1 MYFFAPRASISMR
14 DVNGYFYF
22 QSARSLPL
30 TSWTKPQKS
39 RHNKTMVLEGGM
51 FMRKTVVTV
60 AGAVLV
66 LCCLAVVVAS
76 QVQKTTVTK
85 VQTVQNPDGTYTIV
99 EYPVGKETVVTL
111 NPVSIT
117 GATGRAT
124 ILRDDSGT
132 TIKLNLDKL
141 PADLASLNLYAVDS
155 TGAVTMLGPVEVANG
170 VGTFMTTTPLT
181 RFMLVASPEAS
192 LTAYDP
198 NTKIFFRSAVPA
210 GLTVIPVGSP
220 AAVGEQVAEVAVPTT
235 TTTVAV
241 PTTTTTT
248 TVVVPTTTATV
259 ALPAMTATVLADYAV
274 PMLGIPNFKKDE
286 SAKLKID
293 FSGAME
299 GARANI
305 FIEPKKHGKSTEIM
319 MHFHDLREA
328 PKGLAFVL
336 WAVSADHQFQ
346 KLGQIVNVAGRN
358 EAKIESE
365 TDFDDFGLLLTTE
378 PLVGPT
384 VNVLAPSG
392 KRVGVIQITP

>member
-1 MYFFAPRASISMR
+1 
-14 DVNGYFYF
+14 
-22 QSARSLPL
+22 
-30 TSWTKPQKS
+30 
-39 RHNKTMVLEGGM
+39 
-51 FMRKTVVTV
+51 MRKSVVTLM
-60 AGAVLV
+60 GAAL
-66 LCCLAVVVAS
+66 LLFSLAVVAAS
-76 QVQKTTVTK
+76 QVQTTTVTK

-111 NPVSIT
+111 NPVNIT

-155 TGAVTMLGPVEVANG
+155 TGAVTMLGPVEVAKG
-170 VGTFMTTTPLT
+170 VGTFTTTTPLS

-210 GLTVIPVGSP
+210 GLTVIPIGSP

-241 PTTTTTT
+241 PTTTTTEAVPTTTT
-248 TVVVPTTTATV
+248 TVAVPTTTATVALPTTTTTVAEVPTTTATV
-259 ALPAMTATVLADYAV
+259 ALPATTATVLADYAV

-286 SAKLKID
+286 STKLKID

-305 FIEPKKHGKSTEIM
+305 FIEPKKHGNSTEIM

-365 TDFDDFGLLLTTE
+365 TEFADFGLLLTTE

-384 VNVLAPSG
+384 VNVIAPSG